1 MEHENRLNVDKLMST
16 LSEILSEKYGCKI
29 TMRAVP
35 KDSEEGREILRQRQE
50 QEALRKAEEAKA
62 G

>member
-1 MEHENRLNVDKLMST
+1 MGDRINVDKLMKV
-16 LSEILSEKYGCKI
+16 LSEILSEKYDCKI

-35 KDSEEGREILRQRQE
+35 IDSEEGQEILRKRQE